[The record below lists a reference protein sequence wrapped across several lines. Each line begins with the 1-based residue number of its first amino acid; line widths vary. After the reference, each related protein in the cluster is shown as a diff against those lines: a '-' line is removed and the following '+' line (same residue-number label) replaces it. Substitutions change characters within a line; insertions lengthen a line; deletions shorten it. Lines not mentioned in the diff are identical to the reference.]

1 MALHMLLENS
11 EVTLSGKISN
21 LHTPLEL
28 EESLESICQLFFS
41 TVAPMQTNIRT
52 HLEAE
57 VFSYQKVK
65 YWGFWENKK
74 GKTKDK
80 LYFVKLKCL
89 NQIKLIIS
97 M

>member
-1 MALHMLLENS
+1 MINTHFSVLSFVSLYHNLCHVLIYVALHMLLENS

-65 YWGFWENKK
+65 Y
-74 GKTKDK
+74 
-80 LYFVKLKCL
+80 
-89 NQIKLIIS
+89 
-97 M
+97 

>member
-1 MALHMLLENS
+1 MINTHFSVLSFVSLNHNLCHVLIYVALHMLLENS

-41 TVAPMQTNIRT
+41 TVAPVQTNIRT

-65 YWGFWENKK
+65 Y
-74 GKTKDK
+74 
-80 LYFVKLKCL
+80 
-89 NQIKLIIS
+89 
-97 M
+97 

>member
-1 MALHMLLENS
+1 MINTHFSVLSFVSLNHNLCHVLIYVALHMLLENS

-65 YWGFWENKK
+65 Y
-74 GKTKDK
+74 
-80 LYFVKLKCL
+80 
-89 NQIKLIIS
+89 
-97 M
+97 

>member
-1 MALHMLLENS
+1 MINTHFSVLSFVSLNHNLCHVLIYVVLHMLLENS

-65 YWGFWENKK
+65 Y
-74 GKTKDK
+74 
-80 LYFVKLKCL
+80 
-89 NQIKLIIS
+89 
-97 M
+97 